1 MLVNTNLRRFNMNGN
16 DIAININLEKKMN
29 FLFNYKY
36 ILFLSY
42 FFIFACSSVDSEDKL
57 AENNKKNVLKKEVQE
72 NSKGIVL
79 IDDNG
84 KLGDLFKSGNNE
96 IGSVNKFLWQ
106 ASLEVLSFLPISSAD
121 PFSGIIV
128 FGKSKAPGSSQ
139 SYDATVYISD
149 PALDARSLSVTVR
162 SSNGTISS
170 AAKREIESAI
180 LSRARQ
186 LRLKELDL

>member
-1 MLVNTNLRRFNMNGN
+1 MNYMSKCKSLL
-16 DIAININLEKKMN
+16 IICF
-29 FLFNYKY
+29 FLQ
-36 ILFLSY
+36 
-42 FFIFACSSVDSEDKL
+42 ACSTVEKTEIDKTNDEKITS
-57 AENNKKNVLKKEVQE
+57 AITDHTKK
-72 NSKGIVL
+72 KGIVL

-84 KLGDLFKSGNNE
+84 NLGDLFKNSGDE
-96 IGSVNKFLWQ
+96 IGSVNKYLWQ
-106 ASLEVLSFLPISSAD
+106 ASIEVLNFLPINSAD

-128 FGKSKAPGSSQ
+128 FDKGKAPGSSQ

-170 AAKREIESAI
+170 AAKREIEIAI

-186 LRLKELDL
+186 LRLKELEL

>member
-1 MLVNTNLRRFNMNGN
+1 MNC
-16 DIAININLEKKMN
+16 
-29 FLFNYKY
+29 LFKFKSLLLLCV
-36 ILFLSY
+36 ILQ
-42 FFIFACSSVDSEDKL
+42 ACSTAEKTDIDK
-57 AENNKKNVLKKEVQE
+57 ADVEKVTSTSTDQVKK
-72 NSKGIVL
+72 KGIVL

-84 KLGDLFKSGNNE
+84 KLGDLFKSGGDE
-96 IGSVNKFLWQ
+96 IGSVNKYLWQ
-106 ASLEVLSFLPISSAD
+106 ASIEVLNFLPINSAD

-128 FGKSKAPGSSQ
+128 FGKGKAPGSSQ

-162 SSNGTISS
+162 SSDGTISS

>member
-1 MLVNTNLRRFNMNGN
+1 MLLCV
-16 DIAININLEKKMN
+16 
-29 FLFNYKY
+29 
-36 ILFLSY
+36 ILQ
-42 FFIFACSSVDSEDKL
+42 ACSTTEKTDINKANDKK
-57 AENNKKNVLKKEVQE
+57 ATSTTTDQTKK
-72 NSKGIVL
+72 KGIVL

-84 KLGDLFKSGNNE
+84 KLGDLFKSGGDE
-96 IGSVNKFLWQ
+96 IGSVNKYLWQ
-106 ASLEVLSFLPISSAD
+106 ASIEVLNFLPISSAD

-128 FGKSKAPGSSQ
+128 FGKGKAPGSSQ
-139 SYDATVYISD
+139 AYDATVYISD

-162 SSNGTISS
+162 SSNGIISS

>member
-1 MLVNTNLRRFNMNGN
+1 MNYLFKFKSLLLLCVILQACGTV
-16 DIAININLEKKMN
+16 DKAATDKADEEKVT
-29 FLFNYKY
+29 
-36 ILFLSY
+36 S
-42 FFIFACSSVDSEDKL
+42 ATPDQT
-57 AENNKKNVLKKEVQE
+57 KK
-72 NSKGIVL
+72 KGIVL

-84 KLGDLFKSGNNE
+84 KLGDLFKSGGDE
-96 IGSVNKFLWQ
+96 IGSVNKYLWQ
-106 ASLEVLSFLPISSAD
+106 ASIEILSFLPINSAD

-128 FGKSKAPGSSQ
+128 FGKGKAPGSSQ

>member
-1 MLVNTNLRRFNMNGN
+1 MNY
-16 DIAININLEKKMN
+16 
-29 FLFNYKY
+29 LFKCKSLL
-36 ILFLSY
+36 ILCVILQ
-42 FFIFACSSVDSEDKL
+42 ACSTAKKTNTDKTNEEK
-57 AENNKKNVLKKEVQE
+57 ATSIIADQSKK
-72 NSKGIVL
+72 KGIIL
-79 IDDNG
+79 LDDNG
-84 KLGDLFKSGNNE
+84 KLGDLFKSGGDE
-96 IGSVNKFLWQ
+96 IGSVNKYLWQ
-106 ASLEVLSFLPISSAD
+106 ASIEVLSFLPINSAD

-128 FGKSKAPGSSQ
+128 FGKGKAPGSSQ

-162 SSNGTISS
+162 SSNGTISL

>member
-1 MLVNTNLRRFNMNGN
+1 MNHLFKFKSLLLFC
-16 DIAININLEKKMN
+16 AILQ
-29 FLFNYKY
+29 
-36 ILFLSY
+36 
-42 FFIFACSSVDSEDKL
+42 ACSTADK
-57 AENNKKNVLKKEVQE
+57 ADTDKADEEKVTSTSTDQVKK
-72 NSKGIVL
+72 KGIVL

-84 KLGDLFKSGNNE
+84 KLGDLFKSGGDE
-96 IGSVNKFLWQ
+96 IGSVNKYLWQ
-106 ASLEVLSFLPISSAD
+106 ASLEVLNFLPINSAD

-128 FGKSKAPGSSQ
+128 FGKGKAPGSSR

-162 SSNGTISS
+162 SSNGTVSS

>member
-1 MLVNTNLRRFNMNGN
+1 MNY
-16 DIAININLEKKMN
+16 
-29 FLFNYKY
+29 LFKFKSLLLLCV
-36 ILFLSY
+36 ILQ
-42 FFIFACSSVDSEDKL
+42 ACSTAEKTDIDKAD
-57 AENNKKNVLKKEVQE
+57 AERVTSTSTDQVKK
-72 NSKGIVL
+72 KGIVL

-84 KLGDLFKSGNNE
+84 KLGDLFKSGGDE
-96 IGSVNKFLWQ
+96 IGSVNKYLWQ
-106 ASLEVLSFLPISSAD
+106 ASIEVLSFLPISSAD

-128 FGKSKAPGSSQ
+128 FGKGKAPGSSQ

-162 SSNGTISS
+162 SSNGTVSS
-170 AAKREIESAI
+170 EAKREIESAI